1 MTKVPRSPLKH
12 VILAIAALTAALAAL
27 TAAATG
33 DHCRAGADFADRPAP
48 TMPAAGSEYWPGK
61 AAPEFDLYTLD
72 GRSVKL
78 SSLRGKVVVLN
89 FWATWCA
96 PCRVEMP
103 WLVDFSRRYQREGLE
118 IVGVSV
124 DDGDPERVAAFVRAI
139 NVNYTI
145 VLKDKAVSDAYGG
158 LRFLPQTFFIGRDGK
173 VVKRTYGVRGKD
185 EFENDVRLALATR
198 PHR

>member
-1 MTKVPRSPLKH
+1 MTR
-12 VILAIAALTAALAAL
+12 VILGVAVPVATAMGIRCWAGQDS
-27 TAAATG
+27 TG
-33 DHCRAGADFADRPAP
+33 GSTRITPAVASDGW
-48 TMPAAGSEYWPGK
+48 TGK
-61 AAPEFDLYTLD
+61 SAPEFALYTLD

-78 SSLRGKVVVLN
+78 SSLRGKVVLLN

-103 WLVDFSRRYQREGLE
+103 WLVDFSRRYQHQGLE

-124 DDGDPERVAAFVRAI
+124 DDGDRDRVATFVRAR

-145 VLKDKAVSDAYGG
+145 VLKDKAVNDAYGG

-173 VVKRTYGVRGKD
+173 VIKRTYGVLGKED
-185 EFENDVRLALATR
+185 FEDDIRQALAAPP
-198 PHR
+198 PHT

>member
-1 MTKVPRSPLKH
+1 L
-12 VILAIAALTAALAAL
+12 
-27 TAAATG
+27 
-33 DHCRAGADFADRPAP
+33 
-48 TMPAAGSEYWPGK
+48 GK
-61 AAPEFDLYTLD
+61 PAPEFALYTLD
-72 GRSVKL
+72 GRSVRL
-78 SSLRGKVVVLN
+78 SSLRGKVVLLN

-103 WLVDFSRRYQREGLE
+103 WLVDFSRRYQRQGLE
-118 IVGVSV
+118 VVGVSV
-124 DDGDPERVAAFVRAI
+124 DDGDRDRVAAFVRAT

-185 EFENDVRLALATR
+185 EFENDIRQALATPPPR
-198 PHR
+198 T

>member
-1 MTKVPRSPLKH
+1 VTKVPRSLLKH
-12 VILAIAALTAALAAL
+12 VISAIAALAA
-27 TAAATG
+27 TATG
-33 DHCRAGADFADRPAP
+33 DHCRAGPDFPDRPAQ
-48 TMPAAGSEYWPGK
+48 TMRAAGSEYWPGK
-61 AAPEFDLYTLD
+61 AAPEFALYTLD

-78 SSLRGKVVVLN
+78 SSLRGKVVLLN

-103 WLVDFSRRYQREGLE
+103 WLVDFSRRYQGQGLE

-124 DDGDPERVAAFVRAI
+124 DDGDRERVAAFVRAR

-173 VVKRTYGVRGKD
+173 VVKRTYGVRDKD
-185 EFENDVRLALATR
+185 DFENDIRQALATPPR
-198 PHR
+198 T